1 MSAAVEKVM
10 AAFVKT
16 HKAMTV
22 KQDADVRAEV
32 TELLRQHSELL
43 GIVKIARS

>member
-43 GIVKIARS
+43 GIVKIAKS